1 MAWIIGL
8 ADDAEIA
15 RIKRAG
21 YEVNKYDEMPD
32 IGYFATPQD
41 NDRGIAVFVD
51 CDVQDLLN
59 LTEENEMEESIK
71 ELAEAVRNGLFAV
84 AQAIKSRENKS

>member
-32 IGYFATPQD
+32 IGYFATPD
-41 NDRGIAVFVD
+41 GASNDKGIAVYVD
-51 CDVQDLLN
+51 CDVQELLN
-59 LTEENEMEESIK
+59 LTEEK
-71 ELAEAVRNGLFAV
+71 
-84 AQAIKSRENKS
+84 